1 MKTEKIIKQQAREAL
16 QGNVSA
22 LIAMMGVVAAAYL
35 LLNYVQ
41 YVLLFLLDPS
51 GAQTGTFSSKNLTV
65 HLIQSFNN
73 VILLL
78 LSPLFN
84 GALRG
89 AAQTAQYR
97 DCSAGDVF
105 YYFRSPR
112 RWGKTVLINL
122 LVFSLF
128 SAACFAFDIGGF
140 TRALLPQLYEEEL
153 SLSLNG
159 FLAVFID
166 VVTVILRV
174 VFYML
179 FIHFPLTAYALH
191 EHLKVE
197 KCVFIM
203 IGFSVLHFGKLFRL
217 MLSFIGWLAL
227 CFFVVPALYVIPYY
241 ATASMLSSK
250 WLFELDEGW
259 SIA

>member
-16 QGNVSA
+16 QGNASA

-140 TRALLPQLYEEEL
+140 TRALLPL
-153 SLSLNG
+153 
-159 FLAVFID
+159 ID

-227 CFFVVPALYVIPYY
+227 CFFVVPALYDIPYY